1 MVDKGLIFRPQDEIV
16 LEAFADADFAG
27 LWNSEDPQDPTC
39 VKSRTGYLI
48 CLGNVPVVWK
58 SKL

>member
-1 MVDKGLIFRPQDEIV
+1 M

-27 LWNSEDPQDPTC
+27 LGNVEEPQDPTC

-48 CLGNVPVVWK
+48 CLGKVPVVWK
-58 SKL
+58 